1 MVCKEETKVTMNKMK
16 IITLLFG
23 ALFLTMCVP
32 PEGGNQNL
40 SKDKAKLDSL
50 RKVRCPRLMSS
61 AAEYYR
67 NRDWKQTVRIYE
79 EITTLDCDEWNPVFA
94 PPQEIYQYY
103 AIAYEQM
110 GKFDSSEFVLLD
122 GLQKLPESVELRK
135 RLAYSYKRQ
144 GKKEKEIIEFER
156 IIDMAPLDISIMND
170 LSKLYKDESRFD
182 DQIYILEKILK
193 VDGSNEIAQSE
204 LAMAFESSGK
214 DPLDVYRK
222 RYEDNPE
229 NLSYGL
235 DYADRLTQVD
245 RSADATLVLDG
256 VIRQDPTSKL
266 AYRKL
271 AEAHKETNNLKKA
284 ANAYEELFQIDPRDG
299 RIAVDISDIYIDV
312 GNYSKALRWAEKAM
326 SLSNG
331 NGSGLGQK
339 AKVYFYGWDTF
350 RQNPFSINDRIVAK
364 LAYDY
369 FVKAEDKGFL
379 GFTKRGWLE
388 ENSKDILYGKAQ
400 WFMADDRVKRTRS
413 ISPTSSN
420 YDWVTEPL
428 KAEPSWK

>member
-1 MVCKEETKVTMNKMK
+1 MNKMK

-40 SKDKAKLDSL
+40 AKDKAKLDSL

-79 EITTLDCDEWNPVFA
+79 EITTLDCDVWNPVFA

-156 IIDMAPLDISIMND
+156 IIDMSPLDISIMND
-170 LSKLYKDESRFD
+170 LSKLYKDGSRFD
-182 DQIYILEKILK
+182 DQIFILEKILK

-204 LAMAFESSGK
+204 LAMAFESSGR

-245 RSADATLVLDG
+245 RSADAILVLDG
-256 VIRQDPTSKL
+256 VIRQDPSSKL

-326 SLSNG
+326 SLSDG

-350 RQNPFSINDRIVAK
+350 RQNPFSIDDRIVAK

-369 FVKAEDKGFL
+369 FVKAEDKGFI

-420 YDWVTEPL
+420 YDWATEPL
-428 KAEPSWK
+428 KAEPNWK

>member
-40 SKDKAKLDSL
+40 AKDKAKLDSL

-420 YDWVTEPL
+420 YDWVTEHL
-428 KAEPSWK
+428 KAEPNWK

>member
-1 MVCKEETKVTMNKMK
+1 MK

-40 SKDKAKLDSL
+40 AKDKAKLDSL

-326 SLSNG
+326 SLSDG

-350 RQNPFSINDRIVAK
+350 RQNPFSIDDRIVAK

-420 YDWVTEPL
+420 YDWVTEHL
-428 KAEPSWK
+428 KAEPNWK